1 MRFSRSTRKP
11 GSDRVAR
18 RNAALLLVAPPTLLL
33 GVLFMFPFVYALIL
47 SFQNYNMAR
56 TPRFQGWAGF
66 SNYAHAFTDPGFI
79 NSTWRTI
86 IFVVFAV
93 GLQFLVGF
101 ALAFVLN
108 QRLRGMPTIRKF
120 AVIPVMVMP
129 IVTGLIFFYMFNQRY
144 GVVNWALG
152 TSVPWLTNGPLAML
166 AIVIADFWQWT
177 PFIMLVVLAGLH
189 SLPEYVYEA
198 AQIDGL
204 TRFQTFRKVTLPL
217 LAPVLLIVTLLRV
230 MDAFKVFDIVYQM
243 TSGGPAGATETMSY
257 YIYRHAFQFF
267 DIGYAA
273 AMAILMLVLILLIS
287 QIFVRWLQKRE
298 ATTS

>member
-1 MRFSRSTRKP
+1 M
-11 GSDRVAR
+11 
-18 RNAALLLVAPPTLLL
+18 LLLIAPPTLLL
-33 GVLFMFPFVYALIL
+33 GVLFMYPFIYALIL

-56 TPRFQGWAGF
+56 TPSFQGWAGF
-66 SNYAHAFTDPGFI
+66 SNYAHAFTDGEFI

-86 IFVVFAV
+86 VFVIFAV
-93 GLQFLVGF
+93 GLELIVGF
-101 ALAFVLN
+101 ALAFILN
-108 QRLRGMPTIRKF
+108 QKLRGMPTIRKF

-152 TSVPWLTNGPLAML
+152 ESVPWLTEGPLAML

-177 PFIMLVVLAGLH
+177 PFIMLVVLAGLQG
-189 SLPEYVYEA
+189 LPEYVYEA

-204 TRFQTFRKVTLPL
+204 TRFQTFRRVTLPL
-217 LAPVLLIVTLLRV
+217 LSPVIIIATLLRV

-257 YIYRHAFQFF
+257 FIYRHAFQFF
-267 DIGYAA
+267 DIGYASA
-273 AMAILMLVLILLIS
+273 LAILMLVLVLLIS
-287 QIFVRWLQKRE
+287 QVFMRWLRKSEE
-298 ATTS
+298 ATS